1 LGTTLPIRPETLR
14 ILKEGGLFLTSDA
27 LEILNSFPETLVDE
41 VIKTAVVIAKQT
53 HISFIDKMIV
63 DMVLTELQ
71 KDLLTEAPTEPV
83 APLES
88 VLPIFEVPNV
98 PSKIQL
104 AMQQIRLADKPL
116 EGYIEYFRDR
126 YTKINRIFT
135 ARGFPHIQIARLA
148 TLPER
153 EQVNLV
159 GMVRAKREIRDRTF
173 IDVED
178 LSGAISI
185 MVPQSADA
193 KLKETAR
200 LIIED
205 SVCAFTVKKMS
216 VNIVQ
221 DIVFPEI
228 PFSQQ
233 RGGAEEVYAILTSD
247 THFGSKSL
255 VHSLLSK
262 FEKWLKGEIGDAK
275 QREIASKTK
284 YIVLAGDLAEG
295 IGVYPEQLKDLE
307 IVSIQDQY
315 ETAANYLSQLP
326 QHIEIIIGPGNHD
339 ATQQALPQP
348 FPSVQ
353 VAPKLYDNPRIHLIP
368 NPCMISIHGVKIL
381 VYHGQAIE
389 DIAQKIAGIK
399 ITEPAKAMEYML
411 KIRHLAPVYG
421 GKTPIAPQIED
432 SLVIQEVPQIL
443 LVGHIHVFGRGNYR
457 GTILIGSGAWQKQTD
472 YQVKLGIV
480 PTPGIVAAVN
490 LKTLEVTPIDL
501 NII

>member
-1 LGTTLPIRPETLR
+1 LPIRPETLR
-14 ILKEGGLFLTSDA
+14 LLKEGGLFLTSDA
-27 LEILNSFPETLVDE
+27 LEILDCCPETLVDE
-41 VIKTAVVIAKQT
+41 IIKAAVIIAKQT
-53 HISFIDKMIV
+53 RISFIDKMIV
-63 DMVLTELQ
+63 EMVLNELQ
-71 KDLLTEAPTEPV
+71 KDLPIETPTEPT
-83 APLES
+83 APAPEG

-104 AMQQIRLADKPL
+104 TTQQTQIAEKPL
-116 EGYIEYFRDR
+116 EGYIEYFRNR
-126 YTKINRIFT
+126 YTKINRIF
-135 ARGFPHIQIARLA
+135 AERGFPHIQIARLA

-153 EQVNLV
+153 EQANIV
-159 GMVRAKREIRDRTF
+159 GMVREKREIREKIF

-178 LSGAISI
+178 LSGSISL

-193 KLKETAR
+193 KLKEAAR
-200 LIIED
+200 LLVED
-205 SVCAFTVKKMS
+205 VVCAFTVKKMG

-221 DIVFPEI
+221 DIVFPEV

-233 RGGAEEVYAILTSD
+233 RGGEEEVYAVLTSD
-247 THFGSKSL
+247 MHFGSKSL
-255 VHSLLSK
+255 VHSLLAK
-262 FEKWLKGEIGDAK
+262 FEKWLKGELGNAK

-307 IVSIQDQY
+307 IVSIQEQY
-315 ETAANYLSQLP
+315 ETAANYLERLP
-326 QHIEIIIGPGNHD
+326 QHIEIVISPGNHD

-353 VAPKLYDNPRIHLIP
+353 VAPKLYNNPRIHLIP
-368 NPCMISIHGVKIL
+368 NPCMISLHGVRIL

-399 ITEPAKAMEYML
+399 ITEPVKAMEYML
-411 KIRHLAPVYG
+411 KVRHLAPVYG
-421 GKTPIAPQIED
+421 GKTAIAPQIED
-432 SLVIQEVPQIL
+432 NLVIQEVPQIL
-443 LVGHIHVFGRGNYR
+443 VVGHIHVFGRGNYR
-457 GTILIGSGAWQKQTD
+457 GTVLIGSGAWQKQTE
-472 YQVKLGIV
+472 YQVRLGII

-501 NII
+501 NVI